1 MWTALWSALALCRL
15 ARSVPNSPAESY
27 PPSYAFSTE
36 LELRDKVRY
45 ELPVLI
51 GSPSQAFSLAIDTTV
66 AYIAVFDSDCSECGK
81 GPKYSGKDSNTYQL
95 VSSGTFLNV
104 TGVRGKDTVL
114 VAGLAVPD
122 QDIVSVLGNAGG
134 ALHSPV
140 GVLVWCM

>member
-1 MWTALWSALALCRL
+1 MLALCHL
-15 ARSVPNSPAESY
+15 VRSESSSLLEFY

-45 ELPVLI
+45 ELPVLL
-51 GSPSQAFSLAIDTTV
+51 GSPPQAFSLAIDTTV
-66 AYIAVFDSDCSECGK
+66 SCIAVIDAACLECEK
-81 GPKYSGKDSNTYQL
+81 GPKFSRNDSNTYQL
-95 VSSGTFLNV
+95 VSSGAYLNV
-104 TGVRGKDTVL
+104 TGARGKDAVL
-114 VAGLAVPD
+114 IAGLTVPD